1 MKQPCLSLE
10 ISPEMPSNGVIN
22 VSIKMSESKCFYL
35 VHISYK
41 VHNIRGILPLS
52 TPLDTNKNLLLMI

>member
-1 MKQPCLSLE
+1 MNQPCLSLE
-10 ISPEMPSNGVIN
+10 ISPEMPSNRVIN
-22 VSIKMSESKCFYL
+22 VSIKKSESQFIYL

-52 TPLDTNKNLLLMI
+52 TPLDTNS